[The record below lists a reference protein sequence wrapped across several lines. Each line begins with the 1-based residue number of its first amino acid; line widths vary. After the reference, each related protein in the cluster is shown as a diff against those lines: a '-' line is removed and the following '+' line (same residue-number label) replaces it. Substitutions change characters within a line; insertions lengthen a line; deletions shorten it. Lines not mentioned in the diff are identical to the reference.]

1 MIISSWVLAT
11 GASIGAFTTGPS
23 VSDIRGGAIG
33 GWIFV
38 CFFISTYTLI
48 LIKTRKSR
56 RATRRHQ
63 VKRLRFRKNF
73 FVPLILIL
81 CFLLFSM
88 LPQQMMVDLG
98 DGHCYYVSLIILQF
112 GSVVRPIVYILM
124 SKHYRKSFLD
134 GIGQMFCCRTS
145 TGVEAALRKMNRNL
159 RQVEG

>member
-1 MIISSWVLAT
+1 M
-11 GASIGAFTTGPS
+11 AFTIGPS
-23 VSDIRGGAIG
+23 VSDFRGGAIG

-38 CFFISTYTLI
+38 CFFIGTYTLI

-56 RATRRHQ
+56 RATQRHQ

-88 LPQQMMVDLG
+88 LPNQMILNFG
-98 DGHCYYVSLIILQF
+98 EGACYYVSLIILQF

-124 SKHYRKSFLD
+124 SKHYRKSFLQ
-134 GIGQMFCCRTS
+134 GIGRMFCCRTS
-145 TGVEAALRKMNRNL
+145 TGVEAALRTMNRNL
-159 RQVEG
+159 RQIDG